1 MAVPARRRPGLV
13 LPTAFLTS
21 GSGHW
26 AQRYSRER
34 LNLPINDHYGG
45 RVTSRPLNLVYH
57 EPSGNVVVSLAAEGV
72 VIGAPSGSWS
82 RVGVGDFQPTD
93 FSYFGL
99 LRLLLAW
106 SWFLVRRVLVCHAL
120 HGSGSA
126 VRGPSGNAVA
136 HSLEP
141 LAGRSPLGRIACH
154 RLHGPLTGLRHLSSR
169 LGLGSDAAVPVRF
182 PHARFRRRFYGDSGS
197 GTGWHGS
204 PDFRLRV
211 PPFLRV
217 GRVCY

>member
-1 MAVPARRRPGLV
+1 MRASTPATTAAARGIRPAAALICPIIGAVMRFPPPRGTYALNEAGVWLFRPGVDPELV

-72 VIGAPSGSWS
+72 AVGDPSGSWS

-99 LRLLLAW
+99 LRLLLAGP
-106 SWFLVRRVLVCHAL
+106 WFWFGGFSFAMLFTVAGLLFADRPATQLPTLLNRLLAAL
-120 HGSGSA
+120 
-126 VRGPSGNAVA
+126 RWVA
-136 HSLEP
+136 L
-141 LAGRSPLGRIACH
+141 LAIVFMALSPGFGIFL
-154 RLHGPLTGLRHLSSR
+154 P
-169 LGLGSDAAVPVRF
+169 
-182 PHARFRRRFYGDSGS
+182 
-197 GTGWHGS
+197 GW
-204 PDFRLRV
+204 V
-211 PPFLRV
+211 
-217 GRVCY
+217 